1 MRWAGHVAHMGDR
14 KDANRLLV
22 GRSEAKRLLGRFIHI
37 QDDNI
42 KTDLQEDLA
51 HNRTSGGVL

>member
-14 KDANRLLV
+14 KDANRFLV

-37 QDDNI
+37 YNDNI
-42 KTDLQEDLA
+42 KMDLQEDLA
-51 HNRTSGGVL
+51 HNSTSGGVL

>member
-1 MRWAGHVAHMGDR
+1 MGDR

>member
-1 MRWAGHVAHMGDR
+1 MRWAGHVAHTGER

-22 GRSEAKRLLGRFIHI
+22 GRSKAKILLGRFIHI

-42 KTDLQEDLA
+42 KMDLQEDLA
-51 HNRTSGGVL
+51 HNRTSSGVL

>member
-1 MRWAGHVAHMGDR
+1 MRWAGHVAHMGDT

-22 GRSEAKRLLGRFIHI
+22 GRSETKILLGRFIHI

-42 KTDLQEDLA
+42 KMNLQEDLA
-51 HNRTSGGVL
+51 HNRTSGEVL